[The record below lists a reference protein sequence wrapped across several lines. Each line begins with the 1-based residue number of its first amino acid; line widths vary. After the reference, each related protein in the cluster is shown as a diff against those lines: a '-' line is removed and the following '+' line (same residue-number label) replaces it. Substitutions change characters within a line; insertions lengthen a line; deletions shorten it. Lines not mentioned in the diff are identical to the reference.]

1 MRSTITNPQQGDA
14 YASMRGMILSGELA
28 MGRRLVETWLAERLG
43 LSRTPIRESLRRLT
57 SDGLVIFMP
66 NRGYQV
72 VSFSARDVAE
82 IYSCRA
88 LLESEAVRLAVL
100 RGLAPGVR
108 ARLKGLVGDAGRL
121 FAGNTPSTE
130 LRQSFLRLNHTFH
143 DTIYSA
149 CGNATL
155 LRMIER
161 NLAIPAGIRSYFH
174 FSDAQLAASQAAH
187 EGILRA
193 VLAGEDER
201 AAALMREHIWTAK
214 DCMIDPGAVAPEG
227 GDPQPPSAEA
237 PAAGPPA
244 ILLA

>member
-1 MRSTITNPQQGDA
+1 MPDAASDRLQGDA
-14 YASMRGMILSGELA
+14 YASMRAMILSGELA
-28 MGRRLVETWLAERLG
+28 MGRRLVETSLADRLG
-43 LSRTPIRESLRRLT
+43 LSRTPVREALRRLT
-57 SDGLVIFMP
+57 SDGLVVFMP

-72 VSFSARDVAE
+72 VSFSAGDVAE

-88 LLESEAVRLAVL
+88 LIESEAVRLAVL

-108 ARLKGLVGDAGRL
+108 ALLEQLVAEAGRL
-121 FAGNTPSTE
+121 FAGSTPSAV
-130 LRQSFLRLNHTFH
+130 LRQSFLRLNNAFH
-143 DTIYSA
+143 DTLYSA

-174 FSDAQLAASQAAH
+174 FSDAQLAASQSSH

-193 VLAGEDER
+193 VLAGEDAR

-214 DCMIDPGAVAPEG
+214 DCMVDPGAAAPDAG
-227 GDPQPPSAEA
+227 SPQPSG
-237 PAAGPPA
+237 AGTQSGEPPV
-244 ILLA
+244 LSRV

>member
-1 MRSTITNPQQGDA
+1 MCSAITDPQQGDA

-43 LSRTPIRESLRRLT
+43 LSRTPIREALRRLT
-57 SDGLVIFMP
+57 SDGLVEFTP
-66 NRGYQV
+66 NRGHQV

-88 LLESEAVRLAVL
+88 LLESEAVRLTALQGLPPAAQAHLEALVADARRLFTEATPSAVL
-100 RGLAPGVR
+100 RQR
-108 ARLKGLVGDAGRL
+108 
-121 FAGNTPSTE
+121 
-130 LRQSFLRLNHTFH
+130 FLQLNNAFH
-143 DTIYSA
+143 DTLYRV

-193 VLAGEDER
+193 VLAGEDGR
-201 AAALMREHIWTAK
+201 AAALMREHIWSAK
-214 DCMIDPGAVAPEG
+214 DCMIDPAASAP
-227 GDPQPPSAEA
+227 DTANPQPPGVEP
-237 PAAGPPA
+237 PAGGPPVLSRA
-244 ILLA
+244 

>member
-1 MRSTITNPQQGDA
+1 MREATSDQLLGDA
-14 YASMRGMILSGELA
+14 YASMRAMILSGELA

-43 LSRTPIRESLRRLT
+43 LSRTPIREALRRLT
-57 SDGLVIFMP
+57 SDGLVVFMP

-72 VSFSARDVAE
+72 ISFSARDVAE

-100 RGLAPGVR
+100 RGLAPALR
-108 ARLKGLVGDAGRL
+108 SRLEELVAEAGRL
-121 FAGNTPSTE
+121 FAATTPSPV
-130 LRQSFLRLNHTFH
+130 LRQSFLQLNNAFH
-143 DTIYSA
+143 DTLYSA

-155 LRMIER
+155 LRMIGR
-161 NLAIPAGIRSYFH
+161 NLAIPTGIRSYFH

-214 DCMIDPGAVAPEG
+214 DRMIDPGAAAPDAEN
-227 GDPQPPSAEA
+227 PRPPGAET
-237 PAAGPPA
+237 PAGGPPVLSRA
-244 ILLA
+244 